1 MIDIHCH
8 ILPGLD
14 DGAGNMS
21 DSIEMAELAV
31 SSGIKSIVATPHCN
45 IPGGYHNYWSL
56 TLQDEIKELQSELN
70 KRKIPLTIYCGQE
83 VFLASGF
90 TELLHQGKLITLN
103 FSRYMLVEF
112 DMHESANVAYRKLQ
126 QIISDGY
133 VPIVAHPERYGFVAE
148 QKDSIYRMKDL
159 GALLQVN
166 KGSLKG
172 RFGKKEMNIAL
183 EIVETFQ
190 ADFIASDGHSQ
201 YSRTPNLAD
210 VHEFVSETFSYDYG
224 DLLFNVNP
232 QRVLN
237 NEKIYS
243 F

>member
-21 DSIEMAELAV
+21 DAVEMADLAV
-31 SSGIKSIVATPHCN
+31 SCGIKSIIATPHSN

-56 TLQDEIKELQSELN
+56 SLEEDIKVLQSEIN
-70 KRKIPLTIYCGQE
+70 KRNIPLTIYCGQE

-90 TELLHQGKLITLN
+90 MELLHKGNFMTLN
-103 FSRYMLVEF
+103 RSRYILVEF
-112 DMHESANVAYRKLQ
+112 DMLEQANVAYRKLEQ
-126 QIISDGY
+126 LISEGY
-133 VPIVAHPERYGFVAE
+133 VPIVAHPERYEFVWE
-148 QKDSIYRMKDL
+148 QKESVYRMKDL

-172 RFGKKEMNIAL
+172 NFGKNEMDAAI

-190 ADFIASDGHSQ
+190 ADFIASDAHSQ
-201 YSRTPNLAD
+201 YSRTPYLAD
-210 VHEFVSETFSYDYG
+210 VHEFISETYSSDYG
-224 DLLFNVNP
+224 DLLLKVNP
-232 QRVLN
+232 QKVLN
-237 NEKIYS
+237 NETIYS

>member
-21 DSIEMAELAV
+21 DAVEMAELAA
-31 SSGIKSIVATPHCN
+31 SSGIKSIIATPHTN

-56 TLQDEIKELQSELN
+56 SMQDDIKVLQTEIN
-70 KRKIPLTIYCGQE
+70 KNNIPLTIYCGQE

-90 TELLHQGKLITLN
+90 MELLHQGKLITLN
-103 FSRYMLVEF
+103 RSRYMLVEF
-112 DMHESANVAYRKLQ
+112 DVYENADVAYRKLQ
-126 QIISDGY
+126 QLISEGY
-133 VPIVAHPERYGFVAE
+133 VPIVAHPERYGFVNE
-148 QKDSIYRMKDL
+148 QTDAVYRMKDL

-166 KGSLKG
+166 RGSLKG
-172 RFGKKEMNIAL
+172 RFGIKEKETATK
-183 EIVETFQ
+183 IVETFQ

-201 YSRTPNLAD
+201 YSRTPYLAG
-210 VHEFVSETFSYDYG
+210 VHEFVSETYSSDYG
-224 DLLFNVNP
+224 DLLLKVNP

-237 NEKIYS
+237 NETIYS